1 MSAESRLEVCC
12 VLSSIKS
19 RPEGHSTKLTTVT
32 ILGQGIVREEVVK
45 DDMSLICNITFLLKK
60 LKANVTKH

>member
-1 MSAESRLEVCC
+1 MQKVDWKCAVC

-19 RPEGHSTKLTTVT
+19 RPEEHSTKLITVT
-32 ILGQGIVREEVVK
+32 VLGQGIVREEVVK
-45 DDMSLICNITFLLKK
+45 DDMSLICNAIFLLKK